1 VHLGDRGARTVG
13 GGTHSRVR
21 ARVRDWATGRR
32 AVRAV
37 VYHGPGEIRLEEV
50 PEPVIQDPEDAIVRV
65 TMSSI
70 CGSDLHVLHGLMP
83 KMEPGSVIGH
93 EFTGVID
100 KVGSA
105 VTRVKPGDRVV
116 GPAAVWC
123 GRCRAC
129 RRGLLSAC
137 EQGAIFGNGP
147 LFGDLQGAQADY
159 VRVPFAN
166 STLEPIPA
174 GLSDERVIFAG
185 DILPT
190 AYSAVVG
197 LAPGGRGVRPG
208 DTVVVFGAGPVGLCA
223 VACAR
228 LFDPARVVA
237 VDMEPYRLSMASRL
251 GADVVIDASEED
263 VRPAMKELTDGWG
276 AEYVIEAVGRQ
287 ESLNNAVAVAS
298 PGGAVSVVGVFQ
310 QPVSI
315 NAPRMLA
322 KNVNLTIGMGDL
334 GHIAELVSL
343 IETGRLDL
351 TPLVTHRMKLDEVL
365 RAYEIFEK
373 RIDGAI
379 KILLTP

>member
-1 VHLGDRGARTVG
+1 M
-13 GGTHSRVR
+13 
-21 ARVRDWATGRR
+21 
-32 AVRAV
+32 RAV
-37 VYHGPGEIRLEEV
+37 VYHGPDEIRLEEV
-50 PEPVIQDPEDAIVRV
+50 PEPVIHDAEDAIVRV

-100 KVGSA
+100 KVGPA
-105 VTRVKPGDRVV
+105 VTRVKSGDRVV

-129 RRGLLSAC
+129 RRGLVSAC
-137 EQGAIFGNGP
+137 ERGAIFGNGP

-166 STLEPIPA
+166 NTLEPIPA
-174 GLSDERVIFAG
+174 RLSDERVIFAG

-197 LAPGGRGVRPG
+197 LTLGGRGVRPG

-223 VACAR
+223 VASAR

-251 GADVVIDASEED
+251 GADVVVDASEED
-263 VRPAMKELTDGWG
+263 VRAVIKELTDGWG
-276 AEYVIEAVGRQ
+276 AEYVIEAVGMQ

-322 KNVNLTIGMGDL
+322 KNVSLTIGMGDL

-343 IETGRLDL
+343 IETDRLDL